1 MTEPTDSRRNFLHEI
16 IDADLASGRHDRVA
30 TRFPPEPN
38 GYLHIG
44 HAKSI
49 CVNFGLARD
58 FEGACHLRFDD
69 TNPEA
74 EEDEYVRSIQHDLRW
89 LGFDWGEHLFFASD
103 FFEEMYA
110 GAEKLIGAGKAYVDS
125 LDAEQISDYRGSLSE
140 AGRPSPDRDR
150 PIEENLDL
158 FRRMRAGEFPDGS
171 LVLRAKIDLAA
182 SNMKMRDPLLY
193 RIRHAHHHR
202 TGDAWCIYPM
212 YDYAHCLEDAFEGIT
227 HSICT
232 LEFENNRE
240 LYDWVVEHTGQPWVP
255 RQYEFARLFLN
266 YTVMSKRKLLRL
278 VNEGHVSGWDD
289 PRMPTLAAYRRG
301 GVPAEAIRR
310 FCEVIGVTKNNTMVD
325 VGRLEHAI
333 RDTLNHLA
341 PRVMCVTRPLKVV
354 LTNYPTGEVE
364 SLDASYWPR
373 DVPKEGSRPVPFGRE
388 LYIERDDFA
397 ENPPKGFYRLAPGGE
412 VRLRYGYVIRCDE
425 VIRDADGEI
434 SALHCT
440 YDPDTRGGQ
449 LPDGRKV
456 KGTIHWVAAQTALP
470 CEIRLYDRLFASDR
484 PGDGGRD
491 ITEDLNPDSLHV
503 LHGFVE
509 PSVARDEPDT
519 HYQFERVG
527 YFWRDPVDGRG
538 DALVFNRTVPLRD
551 SWAKRQQL
559 APQETREAT
568 PSAHKR
574 ADTRPTKRTPAEV
587 RAEAR
592 VRDPALAAR
601 MDALVARGLSADDAD
616 VLTAAHDLAGFVEA
630 ALDAHDAP
638 STTRWATNVLLAEL
652 KETTVADIATDGA
665 TFGRLVALVDDG
677 TLSSTAAKEVLSE
690 LLTDGGDP
698 AEIVERRGLRQVS
711 DTDALAATI
720 DEVLAAN
727 PAQLASY
734 RDGKTQL
741 FGFFVG
747 QVMRSSGGKAN
758 PKLVQQLLRERL

>member
-1 MTEPTDSRRNFLHEI
+1 MTDSTHRRRNFLHEI
-16 IDADLASGRHDRVA
+16 IDADLDSGRHDRVA

-49 CVNFGLARD
+49 CLNFGLARD
-58 FEGACHLRFDD
+58 FGGVCHLRFDD

-74 EEDEYVRSIQHDLRW
+74 EEEEYVRSIQHDIRW

-103 FFEEMYA
+103 FFEQMYA
-110 GAEKLIGAGKAYVDS
+110 GAEKLICDGKAYVDS
-125 LDAEQISDYRGSLSE
+125 LDAEQISAYRGTLTE

-150 PIEENLDL
+150 PMEESLDL
-158 FRRMRAGEFPDGS
+158 FRRMRAGEFADGEY
-171 LVLRAKIDLAA
+171 VLRARIDLAA

-232 LEFENNRE
+232 LEFENNRA

-278 VNEGHVSGWDD
+278 VDEGHVSGWDD

-301 GVPAEAIRR
+301 GVPAGAIRR
-310 FCEVIGVTKNNTMVD
+310 FCDEIGVTKNNTMVD

-333 RDTLNHLA
+333 RDTLNHVA

-354 LTNYPTGEVE
+354 LTNYPAGQVE
-364 SLDASYWPR
+364 LLDAPYWPR
-373 DVPKEGSRPVPFGRE
+373 DVPKEGSRAVPFARE

-397 ENPPKGFYRLAPGGE
+397 ENPPKGFYRLAPGRE

-425 VIRDADGEI
+425 VVRDFEGQV
-434 SALHCT
+434 STLRCT

-449 LPDGRKV
+449 IPDGRKV
-456 KGTIHWVAAQTALP
+456 PGTIHWVARQTALP

-484 PGDGGRD
+484 PGAGGRD
-491 ITEDLNPDSLHV
+491 LLEDLNPDSLHV
-503 LHGFVE
+503 LHGYVE
-509 PSVARDEPDT
+509 PSVATDDPDT
-519 HYQFERVG
+519 RYQFERVG

-538 DALVFNRTVPLRD
+538 DDLVFNRTVPLRD
-551 SWAKRQQL
+551 SWAKQQL
-559 APQETREAT
+559 APQDTREAT
-568 PSAHKR
+568 PTSRKR
-574 ADTRPTKRTPAEV
+574 ADTRPTKRTAAEI

-592 VRDPALAAR
+592 ARDPSLAAA
-601 MDALVARGLSADDAD
+601 MDALVARGLSSEDAD
-616 VLTAAHDLAGFVEA
+616 VLSAGQDLARFASA

-638 STTRWATNVLLAEL
+638 STARWMTNVLLAEL
-652 KETTVADIATDGA
+652 KDADVADIATDGA
-665 TFGRLVALVDDG
+665 AFGRLVALVDEG
-677 TLSSTAAKEVLSE
+677 ALSTTAAKEVLAE
-690 LLTDGGDP
+690 LLTAGGEP
-698 AEIVERRGLRQVS
+698 AEILERRGLRQVS
-711 DTDALAATI
+711 DTDALVAEIEA
-720 DEVLAAN
+720 VLAAN
-727 PAQLASY
+727 PGELASY

-747 QVMRSSGGKAN
+747 QVMRGSGGNAN